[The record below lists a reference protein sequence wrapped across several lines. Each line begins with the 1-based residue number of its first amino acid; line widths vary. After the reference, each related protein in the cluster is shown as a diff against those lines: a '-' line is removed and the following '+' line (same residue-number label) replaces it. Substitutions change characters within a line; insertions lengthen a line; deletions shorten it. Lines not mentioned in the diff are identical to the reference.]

1 MAIDDTTAAIRQ
13 AAERIAAAGQSPPRA
28 APDPV
33 NLPMIR
39 HWTQAM
45 GDTNPIYTDAG
56 AAAASVHGQLVAP
69 PAMVQVWTMRGLRP
83 APDAGDSGDP
93 LGLMTAV
100 LDDARFTSVVATNS
114 EQEYYRYLRP
124 GEQLTVRSS
133 LEGVTGPKQTA
144 LGEGWFVTTRSTWY
158 AGDEAVAAMRFR
170 VLKYRGVPGGRPPG
184 PAERPAA
191 PPLAA
196 ADDVLRPV
204 VTADTAFFWD
214 GTARGELRIQRCRGC
229 GALRHPPGPMCP
241 ACGADKPE
249 YLLAAGTG
257 EVYSYVVH
265 HHPPVPG
272 HQAPFVVALVQ
283 LTEGVRMVGELLG
296 VDPDQVRVGMPVRAE
311 FVKVDSDLTLPA
323 WRQAEKDASL
333 YEADRSDTPQPP
345 GRTPPQLR
353 CGAPAPRPVL
363 ARGDD
368 PPEPPVPP
376 EAREA
381 PQGRPPA
388 RGARKQSVLPELV
401 IDVTPTFVISTAIA
415 TRDFQDVHH
424 DRDKA
429 VARGGKDIFIN
440 ILTSSGLVQ
449 RYVTGWAGPD
459 ALVRKVD
466 IRLGVPCYAGDTLTF
481 SGRVIQAGE
490 GQHSSQDCVVEVVG
504 RCGLGDHV
512 TGMVRVCLPGGTR

>member
-1 MAIDDTTAAIRQ
+1 MATDDTTAAIRQ
-13 AAERIAAAGQSPPRA
+13 AAERIAAAGDGPPRV

-45 GDTNPIYTDAG
+45 GDSNPIYTDAG
-56 AAAASVHGQLVAP
+56 AAAASVHGHVVAP

-100 LDDARFTSVVATNS
+100 LDDAGFTSVVATNS

-170 VLKYRGVPGGRPPG
+170 VLKFK
-184 PAERPAA
+184 PAA
-191 PPLAA
+191 PKGTGE
-196 ADDVLRPV
+196 VLRPV

-214 GTARGELRIQRCRGC
+214 GTAQGELRIQRCGGC

-272 HQAPFVVALVQ
+272 RQAPFVVALVQ

-296 VDPDQVRVGMPVRAE
+296 VDPGQVRVGMPVRAE
-311 FVKVDSDLTLPA
+311 FVKIDGDLTLPA
-323 WRQAEKDASL
+323 WRE
-333 YEADRSDTPQPP
+333 DRP
-345 GRTPPQLR
+345 
-353 CGAPAPRPVL
+353 
-363 ARGDD
+363 
-368 PPEPPVPP
+368 
-376 EAREA
+376 
-381 PQGRPPA
+381 
-388 RGARKQSVLPELV
+388 
-401 IDVTPTFVISTAIA
+401 
-415 TRDFQDVHH
+415 
-424 DRDKA
+424 
-429 VARGGKDIFIN
+429 
-440 ILTSSGLVQ
+440 
-449 RYVTGWAGPD
+449 
-459 ALVRKVD
+459 
-466 IRLGVPCYAGDTLTF
+466 
-481 SGRVIQAGE
+481 
-490 GQHSSQDCVVEVVG
+490 
-504 RCGLGDHV
+504 
-512 TGMVRVCLPGGTR
+512 